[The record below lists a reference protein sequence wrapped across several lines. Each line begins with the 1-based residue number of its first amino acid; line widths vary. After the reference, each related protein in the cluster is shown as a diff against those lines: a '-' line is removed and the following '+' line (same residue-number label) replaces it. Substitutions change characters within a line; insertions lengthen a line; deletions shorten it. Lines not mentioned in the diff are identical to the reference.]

1 MEYLYSHQ
9 AFIQSRKDMH
19 ISLLV
24 IECVSVQQ
32 ACSRRVCFALEPRMC
47 TVNLVDVGTAEHRA
61 GGQWMRAL
69 HAEGY
74 GKPDSITRYTAWC

>member
-32 ACSRRVCFALEPRMC
+32 GVCFALEPRMR
-47 TVNLVDVGTAEHRA
+47 TVNLVDVDTAEHRA
-61 GGQWMRAL
+61 
-69 HAEGY
+69 
-74 GKPDSITRYTAWC
+74 